1 MLGNFKY
8 IPKKFRVVYGF
19 FLAGLFAI
27 FITLVITRPSKILS
41 IGILLVLYLVDIFF
55 LTRSKEKIYL
65 PLLGDSLLFFSWM
78 LLLYVY

>member
-19 FLAGLFAI
+19 FLAGLFAT

-41 IGILLVLYLVDIFF
+41 IGILLVLYLV
-55 LTRSKEKIYL
+55 TS
-65 PLLGDSLLFFSWM
+65 
-78 LLLYVY
+78 VA